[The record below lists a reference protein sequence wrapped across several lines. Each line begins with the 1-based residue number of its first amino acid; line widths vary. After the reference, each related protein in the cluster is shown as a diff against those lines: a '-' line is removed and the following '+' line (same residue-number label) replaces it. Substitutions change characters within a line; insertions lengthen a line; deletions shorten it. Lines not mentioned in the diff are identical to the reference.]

1 MEEIRVLR
9 WFAKIFALTYLSFA
23 MVPFLML
30 LSIFLTFIYLNSAS
44 KLSAEVVFTCLA
56 LLNTVRNPLM
66 LFPMVLTDTIKVL
79 VSISR
84 INDFLN
90 ADELENV
97 KSMTTFDD
105 SKDLVLFDNAT
116 FTWTDKEKPT
126 LEGVSAVIHL
136 MVCQVSLSVG
146 KGELVG
152 VVGPVG
158 SGKSSLLSAVLGE
171 MLQLGGGARV
181 TGSRGLLTQQPWIQN
196 MTIREN
202 ILFGRRHECDRYNET
217 IESCGLVPDLLSMP
231 AGDQTEIGENGVN
244 LSGGQKQRVALAR
257 LLYQQAEVN
266 LLDDPLAALDPQVPA
281 TFHPM
286 FCPGQL

>member
-1 MEEIRVLR
+1 M
-9 WFAKIFALTYLSFA
+9 
-23 MVPFLML
+23 
-30 LSIFLTFIYLNSAS
+30 
-44 KLSAEVVFTCLA
+44 
-56 LLNTVRNPLM
+56 
-66 LFPMVLTDTIKVL
+66 
-79 VSISR
+79 
-84 INDFLN
+84 
-90 ADELENV
+90 
-97 KSMTTFDD
+97 
-105 SKDLVLFDNAT
+105 
-116 FTWTDKEKPT
+116 
-126 LEGVSAVIHL
+126 
-136 MVCQVSLSVG
+136 
-146 KGELVG
+146 G